1 MRRSPTALRAC
12 ALPASRWAVALAVCL
27 LSLPALAE
35 GPRRFALC
43 IGNSEGG
50 AGTRPLRYAER
61 DARRIH
67 DILGRIGG
75 IATEDARLILGG
87 DAADVRRALAD
98 LGRKAI
104 AAKAAG
110 EQTLLVVYYSG
121 HAKDG
126 ELRLGSSRLPVSEL
140 RSALQDSPAD
150 VRIGFV
156 DSCQSGVITRAKGLR
171 TAPAMDVDKLH
182 ASVNNGPK
190 GLVLIASSAAD
201 EESQESDEINASFF
215 THYLATGLLGDADT
229 SGDGKV
235 TLAEAYAYAYGRT
248 LGATSSTRAGAQHPV
263 YQFDLGGAGDVILTE
278 VHRATGGLLFGAAI
292 EGTFV
297 VLDGTR
303 RAVAEVAKAPGAAR
317 TLALSPGKYL
327 IKKRLDDS
335 LLVGEVDIDE
345 TLQSLDESSLK
356 RRPLSKDPQK
366 GASGPRWSFQPYLGY
381 QRFFDEGA
389 RNGLFPPAA
398 LFGVDVIDRDDLGRG
413 LTWGLDVAVGGGG
426 SNLALEGQQPTHFSF
441 TELTGGGGIWKDLP
455 FGALTVSIGA
465 RIGFV
470 YLHRSFDNRPDLQSQ
485 YFFTLTPGLTTAL
498 TWTFSERFS
507 AVAKARLNYLFY
519 NVDKNQS
526 LGFADFGLGIE
537 YAFGD

>member
-1 MRRSPTALRAC
+1 MKHLRTAPRAF
-12 ALPASRWAVALAVCL
+12 ALAVCL
-27 LSLPALAE
+27 LALPARAE
-35 GPRRFALC
+35 GPHRFALC

-61 DARRIH
+61 DAKRIH
-67 DILGRIGG
+67 EILGRIGG
-75 IATEDARLILGG
+75 IAADDSTLLLGG
-87 DAADVRRALAD
+87 DANEVRAAFAD

-140 RSALQDSPAD
+140 RTALQESPAD

-248 LGATSSTRAGAQHPV
+248 LGATASTKAGAQHPV

-278 VHRATGGLLFGAAI
+278 VHRATGGLLFGAAV

-297 VLDGTR
+297 VLDGSR
-303 RAVAEVAKAPGAAR
+303 RAVAEVAKAAGSAR
-317 TLALSPGKYL
+317 TLALSPGRYL
-327 IKKRLDDS
+327 VKKRLDDA
-335 LLVGEVDIDE
+335 LLVGEVDIDDH
-345 TLQSLDESSLK
+345 LFSLDEGQLK

-366 GASGPRWSFQPYLGY
+366 GASGPRWSFVPYLGY

-389 RNGLFPPAA
+389 RNGLFPPALLA
-398 LFGVDVIDRDDLGRG
+398 GVEIIDRDDLGRG
-413 LTWGLDVAVGGGG
+413 LTWGADVAVGGG
-426 SNLALEGQQPTHFSF
+426 SANLLLEGQQPVHFGFS
-441 TELTGGGGIWKDLP
+441 ELGGGAGLWKDLP
-455 FGALTVSIGA
+455 VLRCGQGASQLP
-465 RIGFV
+465 
-470 YLHRSFDNRPDLQSQ
+470 LLQRRKE
-485 YFFTLTPGLTTAL
+485 P
-498 TWTFSERFS
+498 
-507 AVAKARLNYLFY
+507 VARLRRLR
-519 NVDKNQS
+519 
-526 LGFADFGLGIE
+526 LGDRVCVW
-537 YAFGD
+537 